1 MLYAPQSGRS
11 SMVEREL
18 PKLYTRV
25 RFPSPAP
32 DLSPCGEVL
41 KDFSVRN
48 LNSYLFFN
56 RLPMGSSI
64 LIRPW

>member
-1 MLYAPQSGRS
+1 MLLAHLSGRS

-32 DLSPCGEVL
+32 
-41 KDFSVRN
+41 FST
-48 LNSYLFFN
+48 LQNSTEFNYL
-56 RLPMGSSI
+56 MI
-64 LIRPW
+64 